1 MENSTRFNKMSGAE
15 LRVVCPSKGKSRFL
29 AFPCSINNNS
39 ISSKTSKID
48 PVNFHSRYL
57 NLLEPLRTIRREG
70 DKANLESG
78 FSSLPYPHTTSFSDY
93 LKIHNDWRNK
103 HKTRRIRTKRRGM
116 HYWNWISNRQE
127 NRTRNSINFLN
138 LTRIITVKVNPLSYQ
153 EFSIQMLRL

>member
-1 MENSTRFNKMSGAE
+1 MLPRPLVQGKVYTIQGNMENSTRFNKMSGAE

-70 DKANLESG
+70 DEANC
-78 FSSLPYPHTTSFSDY
+78 D
-93 LKIHNDWRNK
+93 
-103 HKTRRIRTKRRGM
+103 
-116 HYWNWISNRQE
+116 E
-127 NRTRNSINFLN
+127 NPDSKFA
-138 LTRIITVKVNPLSYQ
+138 
-153 EFSIQMLRL
+153 